1 MNHYQFS
8 LLDMKEMETI
18 LFQHGTP
25 LAVRHVDDYMLEI
38 YQLYHYYVE
47 FIYYANG
54 KGNMAVRCFIS
65 PDELKPY
72 LETIDISS
80 ITSSEGID
88 G

>member
-18 LFQHGTP
+18 LFQQGTH
-25 LAVRHVDDYMLEI
+25 LSVRHVDDYILEI
-38 YQLYHYYVE
+38 YQLYDYYVE

-54 KGNMAVRCFIS
+54 KGKMAVRCFIS
-65 PDELKPY
+65 PDELKPF
-72 LETIDISS
+72 LEIIDISS
-80 ITSSEGID
+80 ITSLEGID

>member
-1 MNHYQFS
+1 MNLYQFS

-18 LFQHGTP
+18 LFQQGTL
-25 LAVRHVDDYMLEI
+25 LAVRHVDNYMLEI
-38 YQLYHYYVE
+38 YQLYDYYVE

-54 KGNMAVRCFIS
+54 NGNMAVRCFKS

>member
-18 LFQHGTP
+18 LFQHGTL

-38 YQLYHYYVE
+38 YQLYDYYVE

-65 PDELKPY
+65 PDELKPF
-72 LETIDISS
+72 LEIIDISS
-80 ITSSEGID
+80 ITSLEGID